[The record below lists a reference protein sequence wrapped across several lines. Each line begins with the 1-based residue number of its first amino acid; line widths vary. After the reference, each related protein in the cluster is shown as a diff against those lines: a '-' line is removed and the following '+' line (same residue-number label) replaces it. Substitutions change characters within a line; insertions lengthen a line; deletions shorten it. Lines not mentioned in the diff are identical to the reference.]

1 MNRDPAVAGNVD
13 HPAKVQDRVE
23 YSQSLVSGH
32 VDLIQDTEAP
42 MSGAFIY
49 RSRTEYYLSLPES
62 IGADHIG
69 GVHVNVKRDIP
80 AGTAENLGQILR
92 QHILTCGFRPGQQEV
107 FAAEQGLSGLFPDF
121 FSIVYIS
128 WGLIVIRLPC
138 SIFIPKLQD
147 SLDDPF
153 VNVFFP

>member
-42 MSGAFIY
+42 LGGAFVY
-49 RSRTEYYLSLPES
+49 RAGTEYHLPLPE
-62 IGADHIG
+62 GVGTDHIG
-69 GVHVNVKRDIP
+69 GIHVNVKRDIP
-80 AGTAENLGQILR
+80 AGTSENLCQIFC
-92 QHILTCGFRPGQQEV
+92 QHIFSCSLCTGQKEI
-107 FAAEQGLSGLFPDF
+107 FAAEQSLGRLFPDL

-128 WGLIVIRLPC
+128 GGFICIGFPC
-138 SIFIPKLQD
+138 SILLPEFQD
-147 SLDDPF
+147 FLDDPF
-153 VNVFFP
+153 INVFFP